1 MPFLYLCRAIANSR
15 QLLWCTSA
23 TLLVVFAV
31 QRFIARPLWKFP
43 DGLNIPDARIT
54 GYSSDEL
61 NLWYDSVGVEGC
73 KTYILCTHWDF
84 FAIMVTYPLFFG
96 SMLIFVGTQA
106 GLSENLAYIPL
117 LNVAFDVV
125 ETYIQREGCV
135 KYPERL
141 TDHRIQMASVA
152 CQIKWFFLISTMVA
166 ILALYLRAKLLP
178 SDTSDFNTT
187 EKKD

>member
-23 TLLVVFAV
+23 ALIFVFAV
-31 QRFIARPLWKFP
+31 QRSIAKPLGAFT

-61 NLWYDSVGVEGC
+61 NLWYDNIGVEGC
-73 KTYILCTHWDF
+73 KTYIICTHWDF
-84 FAIMVTYPLFFG
+84 LAIMVTYPLFLG
-96 SMLIFVGTQA
+96 SMLISVGTPA

-117 LNVAFDVV
+117 VNVAFDIV

-141 TDHRIQMASVA
+141 TGHRIQIASVA
-152 CQIKWFFLISTMVA
+152 CQIKWVFLVTTMFA
-166 ILALYLRAKLLP
+166 IPVLYLRAKLLLK
-178 SDTSDFNTT
+178 DTSDINTT